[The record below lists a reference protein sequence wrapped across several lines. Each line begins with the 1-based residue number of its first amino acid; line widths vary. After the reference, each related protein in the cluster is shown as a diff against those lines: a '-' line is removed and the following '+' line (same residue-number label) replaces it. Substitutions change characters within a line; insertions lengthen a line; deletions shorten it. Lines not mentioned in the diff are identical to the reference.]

1 MLLEDTYN
9 QLRFCN
15 VVNNAYEFST
25 DFLGKN
31 KTYYSV
37 LKTRRQEPSVD
48 TLIYLEIKLADTA
61 SFYKRYNYPHFKR
74 TYNHLTKLINR
85 LNNSNKAVLSLL
97 ETRKQGVQ

>member
-15 VVNNAYEFST
+15 IVNNAYEFST

-37 LKTRRQEPSVD
+37 LKTRKLEPSVD

-61 SFYKRYNYPHFKR
+61 SFYKKYNYPHFKS
-74 TYNHLTKLINR
+74 TYNHLAILIER
-85 LNNSNKAVLSLL
+85 LHKANKTILSLL
-97 ETRKQGVQ
+97 EIRKQGVQ